1 MARLST
7 CKTCG
12 LKLTKDEKYTY
23 SNKTYC
29 EKCYNSK
36 IKDRQDYDNLL
47 NVILAYFNIE
57 VPNGLILK
65 QIKDY
70 KENYNYT
77 YAGINYCLWYIT
89 QIKNI
94 NLDIKYGIAMVKYE
108 YDKAKEYFEQQQRIQ
123 DSIVKP
129 IENEVIRKVKI
140 KTNSKKR
147 DRFLINLDELG
158 GE

>member
-7 CKTCG
+7 CTLCG

-23 SNKTYC
+23 SSKTYC

-36 IKDRQDYDNLL
+36 VKDREDYNNLL
-47 NVILAYFNIE
+47 KVILAYFNIE

-77 YAGINYCLWYIT
+77 YGGINYCLWYIT

-94 NLDIKYGIAMVKYE
+94 NLDVKYGIAMVKYK
-108 YDKAKEYFEQQQRIQ
+108 YDEAREYFEQQQRIQ

-129 IENEVIRKVKI
+129 IDNEVIRKVKLR
-140 KTNSKKR
+140 TNSKKR
-147 DRFLINLDELG
+147 DKFLINLDELG